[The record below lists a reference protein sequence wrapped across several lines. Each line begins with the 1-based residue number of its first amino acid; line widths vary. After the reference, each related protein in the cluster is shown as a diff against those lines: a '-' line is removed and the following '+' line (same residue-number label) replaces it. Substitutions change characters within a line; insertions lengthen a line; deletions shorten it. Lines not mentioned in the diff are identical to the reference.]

1 MARNVTPDPSERV
14 RTYLLLG
21 RDAEALAACSRA
33 LTHNPTDTGLLTL
46 SSIASYR
53 LGQHDDAIRFAMM
66 AISSGPDSDSE
77 HRALATALLTV
88 GRAQEA
94 TSAAYTA
101 AALAPHNW
109 VNHLRYSQCLMAM
122 PDSRDA
128 AWQAA
133 NRAVELAPQESLAH
147 YQVACVV
154 YPVGPS
160 TRAQLDLAERAM
172 REALRLEPSNATY
185 QHELARLKLV
195 RSGVDGVGGGAAS
208 EVLAGFTGA
217 VLADP
222 IGVGKGALENIRL
235 VLRRLV
241 LVQSQMVMAAACV
254 GILMLGGLPSRPG
267 KVVLDSSSALRGKLG
282 LLAVVVALCIYFVV
296 AWRRNLVGP
305 SQQNVIRQV
314 VRGDRRL
321 SVGAGLLAAALPV
334 MAAGAFLPGDGPA
347 MAAAGTFL
355 LASAAA
361 ILARAK

>member
-1 MARNVTPDPSERV
+1 MASNVTPDPSERV

-33 LTHNPTDTGLLTL
+33 LTDNPTDTGLLTL
-46 SSIASYR
+46 SSIAAYR

-66 AISSGPDSDSE
+66 AISSGPDSDFA
-77 HRALATALLTV
+77 HRTLATALLSV
-88 GRAQEA
+88 GRVQEA

-109 VNHLRYSQCLMAM
+109 INHLRYSQCLMAM

-133 NRAVELAPQESLAH
+133 TRAVELAPHESLAH

-154 YPVGPS
+154 YPVGLS
-160 TRAQLDLAERAM
+160 SLAQFDLAERAI

-185 QHELARLKLV
+185 QHELARLKLA
-195 RSGVDGVGGGAAS
+195 RTGVDGVGGAS

-217 VLADP
+217 VIADP

-241 LVQSQMVMAAACV
+241 LVQSLMVMAAACV
-254 GILMLGGLPSRPG
+254 GILMLGGPPSRPG

-347 MAAAGTFL
+347 MAAAGTFV

>member
-66 AISSGPDSDSE
+66 AISSGPDSDSA

-160 TRAQLDLAERAM
+160 TRAQLDERAM

>member
-1 MARNVTPDPSERV
+1 
-14 RTYLLLG
+14 
-21 RDAEALAACSRA
+21 
-33 LTHNPTDTGLLTL
+33 
-46 SSIASYR
+46 
-53 LGQHDDAIRFAMM
+53 
-66 AISSGPDSDSE
+66 
-77 HRALATALLTV
+77 
-88 GRAQEA
+88 
-94 TSAAYTA
+94 
-101 AALAPHNW
+101 
-109 VNHLRYSQCLMAM
+109 
-122 PDSRDA
+122 
-128 AWQAA
+128 
-133 NRAVELAPQESLAH
+133 
-147 YQVACVV
+147 
-154 YPVGPS
+154 
-160 TRAQLDLAERAM
+160 M

-321 SVGAGLLAAALPV
+321 SVGAGLLAAALLTGRYPFRCGMTSNPAPDGGPIADQLHLPPSEV
-334 MAAGAFLPGDGPA
+334 LLPRLLKQAGYATGMIGKWHLGRWLSGPA
-347 MAAAGTFL
+347 VGSLAVAAA
-355 LASAAA
+355 AARSPTG
-361 ILARAK
+361 LPPSPLG

>member
-66 AISSGPDSDSE
+66 AISSGPDSDSA

-208 EVLAGFTGA
+208 EVLAA
-217 VLADP
+217 VQHDDAN
-222 IGVGKGALENIRL
+222 ALVAQGNF
-235 VLRRLV
+235 LRTKFG
-241 LVQSQMVMAAACV
+241 QSE
-254 GILMLGGLPSRPG
+254 
-267 KVVLDSSSALRGKLG
+267 LDL
-282 LLAVVVALCIYFVV
+282 
-296 AWRRNLVGP
+296 
-305 SQQNVIRQV
+305 
-314 VRGDRRL
+314 
-321 SVGAGLLAAALPV
+321 
-334 MAAGAFLPGDGPA
+334 
-347 MAAAGTFL
+347 
-355 LASAAA
+355 
-361 ILARAK
+361 

>member
-1 MARNVTPDPSERV
+1 MARNATPDPSERV

-21 RDAEALAACSRA
+21 RDAEALAACSLA
-33 LTHNPTDTGLLTL
+33 LADSPTDTGLLTL
-46 SSIASYR
+46 SSIAAYR

-66 AISSGPDSDSE
+66 AISAGPDSDSA

-101 AALAPHNW
+101 AVLAPHFW
-109 VNHLRYSQCLMAM
+109 INHLRYSQCLMAM

-133 NRAVELAPQESLAH
+133 TRAVELAPHESLAH

-154 YPVGPS
+154 YPVGLS
-160 TRAQLDLAERAM
+160 TLAQFDLAERAL

-185 QHELARLKLV
+185 QHELARLQLA
-195 RSGVDGVGGGAAS
+195 RSGVEGMGEAS

-217 VLADP
+217 VLTDP
-222 IGVGKGALENIRL
+222 IGVGDAALENIRL
-235 VLRRLV
+235 VLRRVV
-241 LVQSQMVMAAACV
+241 LVQSLAVMGTACV
-254 GILMLGGLPSRPG
+254 GILVLGNPPS
-267 KVVLDSSSALRGKLG
+267 LRGKVG
-282 LLAVVVALCIYFVV
+282 LLAIVVGLAAYMAVT
-296 AWRRNLVGP
+296 WRRNLVGP

-314 VRGDRRL
+314 IRRDRRL
-321 SVGAGLLAAALPV
+321 SVGAGLLVAALPV
-334 MAAGAFLPGDGPA
+334 MAAGAFLPGDGPM
-347 MAAAGTFL
+347 MAAAGTLL

-361 ILARAK
+361 ILARAN